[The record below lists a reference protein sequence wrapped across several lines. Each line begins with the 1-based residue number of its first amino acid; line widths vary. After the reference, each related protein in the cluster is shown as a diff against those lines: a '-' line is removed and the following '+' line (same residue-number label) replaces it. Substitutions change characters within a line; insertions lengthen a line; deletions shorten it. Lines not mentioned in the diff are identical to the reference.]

1 MSNFQGNAG
10 REGKGNL
17 GTLGKNTGRPRPYS
31 IQQQRSIVKKF
42 TLDFMGGKLTEVFKK
57 WYNGSL
63 QN

>member
-17 GTLGKNTGRPRPYS
+17 GTLGKNTVQPPTTDHS
-31 IQQQRSIVKKF
+31 SSPIVKKF
-42 TLDFMGGKLTEVFKK
+42 TLDFMGGKLTELLKK
-57 WYNGSL
+57 WYNRSL